1 MNREPGAW
9 MVIYCL
15 GTGAFLLG
23 KRGAWMHK
31 AGTWNFFGGHINPG
45 ESPEQAVLRELR
57 EETGFTPS
65 QQEIYTLGEAGI
77 SPLGYVNGL
86 REFHYFLML
95 TKTELEPLLSFEHS
109 AYGWFKP
116 HDIPPELNRPTAVA
130 VEIGMLEKTLTL
142 IEPG

>member
-57 EETGFTPS
+57 EETGCGLDGAVHIATIEEEVHGAANYVHIVAGRAQGQPRPDHR
-65 QQEIYTLGEAGI
+65 EVVEAAFFGLDVLPAPM
-77 SPLGYVNGL
+77 SDLL
-86 REFHYFLML
+86 RERL
-95 TKTELEPLLSFEHS
+95 P
-109 AYGWFKP
+109 GWVREF
-116 HDIPPELNRPTAVA
+116 
-130 VEIGMLEKTLTL
+130 G
-142 IEPG
+142 G

>member
-15 GTGAFLLG
+15 GTGTFLLG
-23 KRGAWMHK
+23 KRGAWVHK

-57 EETGFTPS
+57 EETGFTPC
-65 QQEIYTLGEAGI
+65 QQEIHTLGAADI

-95 TKTELEPLLSFEHS
+95 TKTELEPSLGLEHS
-109 AYGWFKP
+109 AFGWFKA
-116 HDIPPELNRPTAVA
+116 HDFPLELNRPTAVA
-130 VEIGMLEKTLTL
+130 VEIGILEKTLNV
-142 IEPG
+142 INSG